1 MRTATLCGTTRTVTG
16 PTSRLQRKGHN
27 APVRGLLVDLTPL
40 RTSRSYRHIWYGG
53 ALSGMGNSLSAV
65 AVGLQVY
72 DLTEST
78 LAVGVVG
85 FVSLVPLVALGLY
98 GGSIVDAYDRRKVL
112 VITIIGSTLVAAAL
126 AVLAWTDTARVGFL
140 YALVAIQSGLYAV
153 HTPARSAV
161 IPRLVTERL
170 IPAAAA
176 LGSLA
181 MGLSLA
187 VGPLLAGFMVDLG
200 GYGLA
205 YSFEVVLF
213 MGTTILLFTL
223 PSLKPEGEPIG
234 AGLKSVMAGLAYL
247 KTRPTLGMT
256 FLVDIFAMVLA
267 MPRVLFP
274 AIGAVIIGGGARTVG
289 YLASALAAGSL
300 LGGVFSG
307 RIGRIER
314 QGRAIVIA
322 VAFWGLFIAAF
333 GVVVA
338 IVPGPPEGGGAHPLL
353 WPAAAFLGLAGAAD
367 TVSAIFRSTILQV
380 ATPDAYRGRL
390 QGVFTVVV
398 AGGPHLGALLLGWVA
413 TSLSESGAA
422 IAGGIACAVLVV
434 VVAVRQKGLVA
445 YDARD
450 PGAEER
456 TGLRT

>member
-1 MRTATLCGTTRTVTG
+1 M
-16 PTSRLQRKGHN
+16 
-27 APVRGLLVDLTPL
+27 RGLLVDLTPL

-53 ALSGMGNSLSAV
+53 ALSGMANSLSAV
-65 AVGLQVY
+65 AIGLQVY
-72 DLTEST
+72 DLTGDT
-78 LAVGVVG
+78 FAVGVVG
-85 FVSLVPLVALGLY
+85 FVSLVPLVLFGLF

-112 VITIIGSTLVAAAL
+112 VITILGSTLVAIAL
-126 AVLAWTDTARVGFL
+126 AVLAFTEGATVGLL
-140 YALVAIQSGLYAV
+140 YTLVAIQSGLFAV
-153 HTPARSAV
+153 HQPARSAI
-161 IPRLVTERL
+161 IPRLVSAPL

-200 GYGLA
+200 GYGVA
-205 YSFEVVLF
+205 YSVEVLLF
-213 MGTTILLFTL
+213 IGTTVLLATL
-223 PSLKPEGEPIG
+223 PSLRPEGERIA
-234 AGLKSVMAGLAYL
+234 AGLKSVKAGLAYL

-314 QGRAIVIA
+314 QGRAIVVA
-322 VAFWGLFIAAF
+322 VAFWGVFIAAF

-338 IVPGPPEGGGAHPLL
+338 LTPGPPAEGGAHPLL
-353 WPAAAFLGLAGAAD
+353 WPAAAFLALAGAAD

-380 ATPDAYRGRL
+380 ATPDAFRGRL

-398 AGGPHLGALLLGWVA
+398 AGGPHLGALLLGWAA
-413 TSLSESGAA
+413 TRLGESGAA
-422 IAGGIACAVLVV
+422 IVGGIACAVLVL
-434 VVAVRQKGLVA
+434 VVAIRQKGLLA

-450 PGAEER
+450 PGAEEKAR
-456 TGLRT
+456 SLA